1 MNWFAKHWGTACLA
15 YLIVIL
21 IAGLWPF
28 DPFPGND
35 VTWLQDRNGLRF
47 GPAGIVISSAN
58 FQWPPAERTSD
69 CSLELYL
76 EPYTNLGSNSILTF
90 YTPEAPQRLRIF
102 EWRRSV
108 LLVYRDVGS
117 LHREIDVEH
126 AFRPGTPT
134 LIAITSGLRGTL
146 VYLNGKLAEA
156 SHGLSLS
163 LSDLSGQMILGTSP
177 VTDANWAGEVH
188 GVAMYKRQLA
198 PDEIARHFTA
208 WMTAAN
214 PGTSQTEG
222 AAALYTFRERSGR
235 VVRDDLSSAPDLEIP
250 RTFQIPHKPVLL
262 APWKDFEWTPSYF
275 QDVVINIFGFA
286 PFGFLLCAYFN
297 STRSL
302 RWAVTASL
310 GLGFVT
316 SLTIEVLQVWL
327 PTRFS
332 SSTDVITNTIGTA
345 LGVLLFSL
353 AGSRQQ
359 KEPNPATR
367 SQIRLD

>member
-1 MNWFAKHWGTACLA
+1 MMKLFDERWGTWCLA
-15 YLIVIL
+15 YLVVIL

-28 DPFPGND
+28 DPFPRNE

-47 GPAGIVISSAN
+47 GPAGIVMSSEN
-58 FQWPPAERTSD
+58 FQWPAAEQKSD

-90 YTPEAPQRLRIF
+90 YTPEAPQGLRIF
-102 EWRRSV
+102 EWRRTI
-108 LLVYRDVGS
+108 LLIYRDIGS

-126 AFRPGTPT
+126 AFRSGTPI
-134 LIAITSGLRGTL
+134 LITITSGSRGTL

-177 VTDANWAGEVH
+177 VTDANWAGEMR
-188 GVAMYKRQLA
+188 GVAIYKRQLA
-198 PDEIARHFTA
+198 PDEIVRHFIA
-208 WMTAAN
+208 WTTAAN

-222 AAALYTFRERSGR
+222 AAALYAFRERSGR

-250 RTFQIPHKPVLL
+250 RSFQVPHKVLLL

-275 QDVVINIFGFA
+275 QDVVINVAGFV

-297 STRSL
+297 SKRSL
-302 RWAVTASL
+302 GWAVTTSL
-310 GLGFVT
+310 GLGFLT

-332 SSTDVITNTIGTA
+332 SSTDVINNTIGTG

-353 AGSRQQ
+353 AGFRKQ
-359 KEPNPATR
+359 KERGSAT
-367 SQIRLD
+367 